1 MRSVQGE
8 EEKEENKALGSRS
21 TMMMTMVMRGLES
34 ITEVQCARMALIY
47 WG

>member
-1 MRSVQGE
+1 MRSVQGGE
-8 EEKEENKALGSRS
+8 EREENKALGSRS
-21 TMMMTMVMRGLES
+21 TTMMMVMRGLES